1 MNFDLKLTKIDVLTI
16 VLLSILFFGMTAW
29 NVGRIDNPVTSF
41 QSTTNTSFYVDLG
54 SNQQVSTLYMWVKNG
69 NATVTVSSGSPNGA
83 WSQIGTF
90 ALLPRATDYA
100 VQVPYT
106 VNVNTQYL
114 RFDLNA
120 TVYDSRPDFSSWGVT
135 NPGDVQPSNY
145 MCVSEIGLANVEMQQ
160 VPIVGI
166 TGINTS
172 DSTLSALVDEQNKLE
187 IPPTYMSKMY
197 FDEVYFARSAEDI
210 ANHMIPKERTHPSF
224 GKLIQ
229 TVGVLAFG
237 ETPFGWRIM
246 GVIFGTLMVPLMFLL
261 GKKLFGTW
269 IGGFSAAFLFSFDFM
284 HYTMSRIG
292 TVDTYMVFFTL
303 LSQFL
308 FLIYFTRVLKD
319 GWKKASVKPLLLA
332 VVAFSLAFATKF
344 GFPLFSA
351 LGLLSLLAVVRLRD
365 IRKLKGS
372 LSDKYVAF
380 FDRPFMLLLAC
391 IGVVAAIYFA
401 TYIPEMIFGDSPMT
415 ILNLQNAMFGFHTG
429 TVTDP
434 ASSPWWSWPLMFR
447 PDGANVPRWFDITRN
462 LPGNTV
468 STITAFG
475 NPAVWWI
482 GFAAMIVLAF
492 RAFHV
497 ELLFT
502 KLWGYISKS
511 SVKQRISLRGNGW
524 EVPAIFIVVVY
535 AFSWL
540 PYVFIGRAAYIYHY
554 YSAVPLLCLAIT
566 YFINRYWHKPL
577 GKVAAIAIFAA
588 VVAMFLLF
596 YPVFSGAPATL
607 EYIKN
612 LKWFPSWYFAS

>member
-1 MNFDLKLTKIDVLTI
+1 
-16 VLLSILFFGMTAW
+16 
-29 NVGRIDNPVTSF
+29 
-41 QSTTNTSFYVDLG
+41 
-54 SNQQVSTLYMWVKNG
+54 
-69 NATVTVSSGSPNGA
+69 
-83 WSQIGTF
+83 
-90 ALLPRATDYA
+90 
-100 VQVPYT
+100 
-106 VNVNTQYL
+106 
-114 RFDLNA
+114 
-120 TVYDSRPDFSSWGVT
+120 
-135 NPGDVQPSNY
+135 
-145 MCVSEIGLANVEMQQ
+145 
-160 VPIVGI
+160 
-166 TGINTS
+166 
-172 DSTLSALVDEQNKLE
+172 
-187 IPPTYMSKMY
+187 MY
-197 FDEVYFARSAEDI
+197 
-210 ANHMIPKERTHPSF
+210 
-224 GKLIQ
+224 
-229 TVGVLAFG
+229 
-237 ETPFGWRIM
+237 
-246 GVIFGTLMVPLMFLL
+246 LL

-332 VVAFSLAFATKF
+332 IVAFSLAFATKF

-391 IGVVAAIYFA
+391 IGVVGAIYFA
-401 TYIPEMIFGDSPMT
+401 TYIPEMLFGDSPMT
-415 ILNLQNAMFGFHTG
+415 ILNLQNAMFSFHTG
-429 TVTDP
+429 SVTDT

-447 PDGANVPRWFDITRN
+447 LDGSQVPRWFDITRN
-462 LPGNTV
+462 LPNNTV
-468 STITAFG
+468 STISAFG
-475 NPAVWWI
+475 NPAIWWI
-482 GFAAMIVLAF
+482 GFAAMIILAL

-497 ELLFT
+497 ELLLT
-502 KLWGYISKS
+502 KLSGYISKS
-511 SVKQRISLRGNGW
+511 SIKQHISIRGNGW
-524 EVPAIFIVVVY
+524 EVPALFIVVVY

-540 PYVFIGRAAYIYHY
+540 PYVFVGRAAYIYHY
-554 YSAVPLLCLAIT
+554 YSAVPMLCLAIT